1 VIVRVS
7 KFLLLMSMALLA
19 SLVSFGNLTD
29 YGSNLAFMQH
39 VFLMDT
45 TCPDAL
51 RAQDDVEQRTAL
63 MA

>member
-1 VIVRVS
+1 MIVRVS
-7 KFLLLMSMALLA
+7 KLLLLMSKALLLP
-19 SLVSFGNLTD
+19 LVSFGNLTD
-29 YGSNLAFMQH
+29 YGSNLVFVQD

-63 MA
+63 KA